1 MWGKSYLIAEDDTM
15 TLEES
20 LNQKLAA
27 LATLRYL
34 SKCGSC
40 TYQRIR
46 TDLSGYDSQSLMRG
60 IALAESL
67 GGIGISIDKKKL
79 GAVHDFSLVQIAS
92 KVKSSLTI
100 LERQLW
106 YCASNPRS
114 VPMDTPKAEAV

>member
-1 MWGKSYLIAEDDTM
+1 M

-46 TDLSGYDSQSLMRG
+46 ADLSGYDLQSLIRG

-79 GAVHDFSLVQIAS
+79 GAVYDFSLVQIAS

-106 YCASNPRS
+106 YCASNHRA
-114 VPMDTPKAEAV
+114 DATPTAEAV